1 MSRVNFIFP
10 REDLLLP
17 KKNGKPAGF
26 PFFHRYPHNLR
37 RRNARGR
44 DQNSAGKLKAI
55 AHTASAT

>member
-26 PFFHRYPHNLR
+26 PFFFIVIRTTSAAGTR
-37 RRNARGR
+37 ADEIRTVRG
-44 DQNSAGKLKAI
+44 N
-55 AHTASAT
+55 